1 MRLLTEGKED
11 CALPL
16 QDTVFV
22 AAQQQVYPVPMQIP
36 DGRLSS
42 LGVVGSVDG
51 NQQLLFILRADIGAQ
66 VVVDRQRHEGSFGQK
81 GIDSRS

>member
-22 AAQQQVYPVPMQIP
+22 AAQQQVYLC
-36 DGRLSS
+36 RCK
-42 LGVVGSVDG
+42 
-51 NQQLLFILRADIGAQ
+51 FR
-66 VVVDRQRHEGSFGQK
+66 RQT
-81 GIDSRS
+81 